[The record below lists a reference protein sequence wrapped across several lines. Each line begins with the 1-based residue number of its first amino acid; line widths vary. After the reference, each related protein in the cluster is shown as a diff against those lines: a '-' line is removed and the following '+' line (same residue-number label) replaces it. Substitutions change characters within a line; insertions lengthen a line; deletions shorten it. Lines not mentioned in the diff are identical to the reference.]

1 MKNSGSLGAT
11 AKTFLSLSSLASHWR
26 VAAACVH
33 KPWHPG
39 MSHCTRIQPQASS
52 DSSQKES
59 LWPPVSPTKSQS
71 RGHPTQFVEG
81 RGRSGE
87 EQAAPSSASPVVT
100 GDISSLLV
108 GEVTIVATVSSNN
121 VPGSVLSTP
130 HVLIPVIFTTSPYV
144 RYYHCHHHY
153 SHVTND
159 KLRFGEFRIL
169 KMSGPREAAVPH
181 VQRIPSPLCF
191 PILGN

>member
-1 MKNSGSLGAT
+1 MLRFSLRLHLIQARKSRSGS
-11 AKTFLSLSSLASHWR
+11 
-26 VAAACVH
+26 
-33 KPWHPG
+33 
-39 MSHCTRIQPQASS
+39 
-52 DSSQKES
+52 
-59 LWPPVSPTKSQS
+59 PVSPTKSQS

-81 RGRSGE
+81 RGRSEE

-100 GDISSLLV
+100 GDIGSLLV
-108 GEVTIVATVSSNN
+108 GEITIVTTVFSNN
-121 VPGSVLSTP
+121 VPGGVLSTS

-144 RYYHCHHHY
+144 RYCHCHHQY